1 MDIKTNLYPSFWK
14 IIKHRFNDKNINKD
28 LKCPMNASDYQA
40 VQQAANIYKLVYET
54 IFSRTRGRISDPKEL
69 SLDENDLLEI
79 YTERLNNVIANP
91 RVRRLFSSLTLDDE
105 IQQLDFML
113 NNSVDE
119 TADMNF
125 VVGILVLGMTI
136 EWLQPQVDSIMHT
149 SVMIG
154 GKEEKKLLD
163 NHKNM
168 IDRLDSMK
176 IELNKRIRD
185 YGYMYN
191 SYINTES

>member
-1 MDIKTNLYPSFWK
+1 MTLSYST
-14 IIKHRFNDKNINKD
+14 
-28 LKCPMNASDYQA
+28 L
-40 VQQAANIYKLVYET
+40 
-54 IFSRTRGRISDPKEL
+54 FSRVLNKINDQKEL

-79 YTERLNNVIANP
+79 YTERLHSVVGKP
-91 RVRRLFSSLTLDDE
+91 RVRRLFSSLSLDDE
-105 IQQLDFML
+105 IQEMTFTL

-119 TADMNF
+119 ESDKDF
-125 VVGILVLGMTI
+125 VLEILSLGMAI
-136 EWLQPQVDSIMHT
+136 EWLQPQVDSVIHT

-168 IDRLDSMK
+168 IERLDNMK
-176 IELNKRIRD
+176 KEQNKMIRD

-191 SYINTES
+191 SYIKES

>member
-1 MDIKTNLYPSFWK
+1 MLSYSIL
-14 IIKHRFNDKNINKD
+14 
-28 LKCPMNASDYQA
+28 
-40 VQQAANIYKLVYET
+40 
-54 IFSRTRGRISDPKEL
+54 FSRVLNKINDPKEL

-79 YTERLNNVIANP
+79 YTERLHSVVGKP
-91 RVRRLFSSLTLDDE
+91 RVRRLFSSISLDDE
-105 IQQLDFML
+105 IQEMTFTL

-119 TADMNF
+119 ESDKDF
-125 VVGILVLGMTI
+125 VLEILSLGMAI
-136 EWLQPQVDSIMHT
+136 EWLQPQVDSVIHT

-168 IDRLDSMK
+168 IERLDSMK
-176 IELNKRIRD
+176 KEQNKMIRD

-191 SYINTES
+191 SYIKES

>member
-1 MDIKTNLYPSFWK
+1 MLSYSTL
-14 IIKHRFNDKNINKD
+14 
-28 LKCPMNASDYQA
+28 
-40 VQQAANIYKLVYET
+40 
-54 IFSRTRGRISDPKEL
+54 FSRVLNKINDPKEL
-69 SLDENDLLEI
+69 QLDTDDLLSI
-79 YTERLNNVIANP
+79 YTERLHSVVGKP
-91 RVRRLFSSLTLDDE
+91 RVRRLFSSLTLNDKNQE
-105 IQQLDFML
+105 MTFTL

-119 TADMNF
+119 DSDTDF
-125 VVGILVLGMTI
+125 VLEVLALGMAI
-136 EWLQPQVDSIMHT
+136 EWLQPQVDSVIHT

-176 IELNKRIRD
+176 KEQNKMIRD

-191 SYINTES
+191 SYINGDK

>member
-1 MDIKTNLYPSFWK
+1 MLSYSTL
-14 IIKHRFNDKNINKD
+14 
-28 LKCPMNASDYQA
+28 
-40 VQQAANIYKLVYET
+40 
-54 IFSRTRGRISDPKEL
+54 FSRVLNKINDQKEL

-79 YTERLNNVIANP
+79 YTERLHSVVGKP
-91 RVRRLFSSLTLDDE
+91 RVRRLFSSISLDDE
-105 IQQLDFML
+105 IQEMTFTL

-119 TADMNF
+119 ESDKDF
-125 VVGILVLGMTI
+125 VLEILSLGMAI
-136 EWLQPQVDSIMHT
+136 EWLQPQVDSVIHT

-176 IELNKRIRD
+176 KEQNKMIRD
-185 YGYMYN
+185 YFIVSVLRKYFDKTSIELLEN
-191 SYINTES
+191 LKA

>member
-1 MDIKTNLYPSFWK
+1 MLSYSIL
-14 IIKHRFNDKNINKD
+14 
-28 LKCPMNASDYQA
+28 
-40 VQQAANIYKLVYET
+40 
-54 IFSRTRGRISDPKEL
+54 FSRVLNKINDPKEL

-79 YTERLNNVIANP
+79 YTERLHSVVGNP
-91 RVRRLFSSLTLDDE
+91 RVRRLFSSLSFDDE
-105 IQQLDFML
+105 IQEMTFTL

-119 TADMNF
+119 ESDMDF
-125 VVGILVLGMTI
+125 VLEILSLGMAI
-136 EWLQPQVDSIMHT
+136 EWLQPQVDSVIHT

-176 IELNKRIRD
+176 KEQNKMIRD

-191 SYINTES
+191 SYIKES

>member
-1 MDIKTNLYPSFWK
+1 
-14 IIKHRFNDKNINKD
+14 
-28 LKCPMNASDYQA
+28 
-40 VQQAANIYKLVYET
+40 
-54 IFSRTRGRISDPKEL
+54 
-69 SLDENDLLEI
+69 
-79 YTERLNNVIANP
+79 
-91 RVRRLFSSLTLDDE
+91 
-105 IQQLDFML
+105 
-113 NNSVDE
+113 
-119 TADMNF
+119 
-125 VVGILVLGMTI
+125 MTI

-176 IELNKRIRD
+176 TELNKRIRD

-191 SYINTES
+191 SYINTGVLICSTYMVTLQTSKSQKRFVQCIMTFINCSYIKDKRIEEKILKMIKLFLIFFQNVMYKLGGTKTLFNDNGLMVTLMSELQAAFNEAQSDHFNYTTFRRAILDSHGYIKADV

>member
-1 MDIKTNLYPSFWK
+1 MLSYSTL
-14 IIKHRFNDKNINKD
+14 
-28 LKCPMNASDYQA
+28 
-40 VQQAANIYKLVYET
+40 
-54 IFSRTRGRISDPKEL
+54 FSRVLNKINDQKEL

-79 YTERLNNVIANP
+79 YTERLHSVVGKP
-91 RVRRLFSSLTLDDE
+91 RVRRLFSSISLDDE
-105 IQQLDFML
+105 IQEMTFTL

-119 TADMNF
+119 ESDKDF
-125 VVGILVLGMTI
+125 VLEILSLGMAI
-136 EWLQPQVDSIMHT
+136 EWLQPQVDSVIHT

-176 IELNKRIRD
+176 KEQNKMIRD
-185 YGYMYN
+185 YFIVSVLRKYFDKTSIELLENLKANY
-191 SYINTES
+191 TTT

>member
-1 MDIKTNLYPSFWK
+1 MLSYSIL
-14 IIKHRFNDKNINKD
+14 
-28 LKCPMNASDYQA
+28 
-40 VQQAANIYKLVYET
+40 
-54 IFSRTRGRISDPKEL
+54 FSRVLNKINDPKEL
-69 SLDENDLLEI
+69 QLNENDLLEI
-79 YTERLNNVIANP
+79 YTERLHSVVGKP
-91 RVRRLFSSLTLDDE
+91 RVRRLFSSISLDDE
-105 IQQLDFML
+105 IQEMTFTL

-119 TADMNF
+119 ESDKDF
-125 VVGILVLGMTI
+125 VLEILSLGMAI
-136 EWLQPQVDSIMHT
+136 EWLQPQVDSVIHT

-176 IELNKRIRD
+176 KEQNKMIRD

-191 SYINTES
+191 SYIKES

>member
-1 MDIKTNLYPSFWK
+1 MLSYSTL
-14 IIKHRFNDKNINKD
+14 
-28 LKCPMNASDYQA
+28 
-40 VQQAANIYKLVYET
+40 
-54 IFSRTRGRISDPKEL
+54 FSRVLNKINDQKEL

-79 YTERLNNVIANP
+79 YTERLHSVVGKP

-105 IQQLDFML
+105 IQEMTFAL

-119 TADMNF
+119 ESDKDF
-125 VVGILVLGMTI
+125 VLEILSLGMAI
-136 EWLQPQVDSIMHT
+136 EWLQPQVDSVKYTIQM
-149 SVMIG
+149 VG

-176 IELNKRIRD
+176 TELNKRIRD

>member
-1 MDIKTNLYPSFWK
+1 MLSYSTL
-14 IIKHRFNDKNINKD
+14 
-28 LKCPMNASDYQA
+28 
-40 VQQAANIYKLVYET
+40 
-54 IFSRTRGRISDPKEL
+54 FSRVLNKINDPKEL
-69 SLDENDLLEI
+69 QLNTDDLLEI
-79 YTERLNNVIANP
+79 YTERLHSVVGKP
-91 RVRRLFSSLTLDDE
+91 RVRRLFSTLTLDDE
-105 IQQLDFML
+105 IQEMTFTL

-119 TADMNF
+119 DSDTDF
-125 VVGILVLGMTI
+125 VLEILSLGMAI
-136 EWLQPQVDSIMHT
+136 EWLQPQVDSVIHT

-176 IELNKRIRD
+176 KEQNKMIRD

-191 SYINTES
+191 SYINGDK

>member
-1 MDIKTNLYPSFWK
+1 MTLP
-14 IIKHRFNDKNINKD
+14 
-28 LKCPMNASDYQA
+28 
-40 VQQAANIYKLVYET
+40 YET
-54 IFSRTRGRISDPKEL
+54 IFSRTRGRINDPKEL

-79 YTERLNNVIANP
+79 YTERLHSVVGKP
-91 RVRRLFSSLTLDDE
+91 RVRRLCSSLSLDDE
-105 IQQLDFML
+105 IQEMTFTL

-119 TADMNF
+119 ESDRDF
-125 VVGILVLGMTI
+125 VLEILSLGMAI
-136 EWLQPQVDSIMHT
+136 EWLQPQVDSVIHT

-168 IDRLDSMK
+168 IERLDSMK
-176 IELNKRIRD
+176 KEQNKMIRD

-191 SYINTES
+191 SYIKES

>member
-1 MDIKTNLYPSFWK
+1 MTLP
-14 IIKHRFNDKNINKD
+14 
-28 LKCPMNASDYQA
+28 
-40 VQQAANIYKLVYET
+40 YET
-54 IFSRTRGRISDPKEL
+54 VFSRTLGRINDPKEL
-69 SLDENDLLEI
+69 SLDESDLLEI
-79 YTERLNNVIANP
+79 YTERLHNVISNP
-91 RVRRLFSSLTLDDE
+91 RVRRLFSSLVLDDN
-105 IQQLDFML
+105 IQQIEFEL

-119 TADMNF
+119 TSDMDF
-125 VVGILVLGMTI
+125 VAGILVLGMTI

-176 IELNKRIRD
+176 TELNKRIRD

>member
-1 MDIKTNLYPSFWK
+1 M
-14 IIKHRFNDKNINKD
+14 
-28 LKCPMNASDYQA
+28 
-40 VQQAANIYKLVYET
+40 
-54 IFSRTRGRISDPKEL
+54 FSRTRGRINDPKEL
-69 SLDENDLLEI
+69 SLSENDLLEI
-79 YTERLNNVIANP
+79 YTERLHNVIGKP
-91 RVRRLFSSLTLDDE
+91 RVRRLFSSIVMDDE
-105 IQQLDFML
+105 IQQIDFTL

-119 TADMNF
+119 DSDIDF
-125 VVGILVLGMTI
+125 VTDLLILGMTI
-136 EWLQPQVDSIMHT
+136 EWLQPQVDSILHT

-176 IELNKRIRD
+176 TELNKMIRD

-191 SYINTES
+191 SYINSES

>member
-1 MDIKTNLYPSFWK
+1 MLSYSTL
-14 IIKHRFNDKNINKD
+14 
-28 LKCPMNASDYQA
+28 
-40 VQQAANIYKLVYET
+40 
-54 IFSRTRGRISDPKEL
+54 FSRVLNKINDQKEL
-69 SLDENDLLEI
+69 SLNENDLLEI
-79 YTERLNNVIANP
+79 YTERLHSVVGKP
-91 RVRRLFSSLTLDDE
+91 RVRRLFSSLSLDDE
-105 IQQLDFML
+105 IQEMTFTL

-119 TADMNF
+119 ESDKDF
-125 VVGILVLGMTI
+125 VLEILSLGMAI
-136 EWLQPQVDSIMHT
+136 EWLQPQVDSVIHT

-176 IELNKRIRD
+176 KEQNKMIRD

-191 SYINTES
+191 SYIKES

>member
-1 MDIKTNLYPSFWK
+1 MLLP
-14 IIKHRFNDKNINKD
+14 
-28 LKCPMNASDYQA
+28 
-40 VQQAANIYKLVYET
+40 YET
-54 IFSRTRGRISDPKEL
+54 VFSRTRGRVNDSKEL
-69 SLDENDLLEI
+69 SLNENDLLEI
-79 YTERLNNVIANP
+79 YIERLHNVIGKP
-91 RVRRLFSSLTLDDE
+91 RVRRLFSSIVLDDE
-105 IQQLDFML
+105 IQQIDFTL

-119 TADMNF
+119 ASDIDF
-125 VVGILVLGMTI
+125 VTDLLILGMTI
-136 EWLQPQVDSIMHT
+136 EWLQPQVDSILHT

-176 IELNKRIRD
+176 TELNKMIRD

-191 SYINTES
+191 SYINSES

>member
-1 MDIKTNLYPSFWK
+1 MLSYSM
-14 IIKHRFNDKNINKD
+14 
-28 LKCPMNASDYQA
+28 L
-40 VQQAANIYKLVYET
+40 
-54 IFSRTRGRISDPKEL
+54 FSRVLNKINDQKEL
-69 SLDENDLLEI
+69 SLDESDLLEI
-79 YTERLNNVIANP
+79 YTERLHSVVGKP
-91 RVRRLFSSLTLDDE
+91 RVRRLFSSLSLDDE
-105 IQQLDFML
+105 IEEMTFTL

-119 TADMNF
+119 ESDKDF
-125 VVGILVLGMTI
+125 VLEILSLGMAI
-136 EWLQPQVDSIMHT
+136 EWLQPQVDSVIHT

-176 IELNKRIRD
+176 KEQNKMIRD

-191 SYINTES
+191 SYIKES

>member
-1 MDIKTNLYPSFWK
+1 MLSYSTL
-14 IIKHRFNDKNINKD
+14 
-28 LKCPMNASDYQA
+28 
-40 VQQAANIYKLVYET
+40 
-54 IFSRTRGRISDPKEL
+54 FSRVLNKINDPKEL

-79 YTERLNNVIANP
+79 YTERLHSVVGKP
-91 RVRRLFSSLTLDDE
+91 RVRRLFSSISLDDE
-105 IQQLDFML
+105 IQEMTFTL

-119 TADMNF
+119 ESDTDF
-125 VVGILVLGMTI
+125 VLEILSLGMAI
-136 EWLQPQVDSIMHT
+136 EWLQPQVDSVIHT

-168 IDRLDSMK
+168 VDRLDSMK
-176 IELNKRIRD
+176 KEQNKMIRD

-191 SYINTES
+191 SYIKES

>member
-1 MDIKTNLYPSFWK
+1 MLPYSTL
-14 IIKHRFNDKNINKD
+14 
-28 LKCPMNASDYQA
+28 
-40 VQQAANIYKLVYET
+40 
-54 IFSRTRGRISDPKEL
+54 FSRVLNKINDPKEL

-79 YTERLNNVIANP
+79 YTERLHSVVGKP
-91 RVRRLFSSLTLDDE
+91 RVRRLFSSLSLDDE
-105 IQQLDFML
+105 IQEITFTL

-119 TADMNF
+119 ESDKDF
-125 VVGILVLGMTI
+125 VLEILSLGMAI
-136 EWLQPQVDSIMHT
+136 EWLQPQVDSVIHT

-168 IDRLDSMK
+168 IERLDSMK
-176 IELNKRIRD
+176 KEQNKMIRD

-191 SYINTES
+191 SYIKES

>member
-1 MDIKTNLYPSFWK
+1 MLSYSTL
-14 IIKHRFNDKNINKD
+14 
-28 LKCPMNASDYQA
+28 
-40 VQQAANIYKLVYET
+40 
-54 IFSRTRGRISDPKEL
+54 FSRVLNKINDPKEL
-69 SLDENDLLEI
+69 QLNTDDLLSI
-79 YTERLNNVIANP
+79 YTERLHSVVGKP
-91 RVRRLFSSLTLDDE
+91 RVRRLFSTLSLDDE
-105 IQQLDFML
+105 IQEMTFTL

-119 TADMNF
+119 DSDTDF
-125 VVGILVLGMTI
+125 VLEILSLGMAI
-136 EWLQPQVDSIMHT
+136 EWLQPQVDSVIHT

-176 IELNKRIRD
+176 KEQNKMIRD

-191 SYINTES
+191 SYIKES